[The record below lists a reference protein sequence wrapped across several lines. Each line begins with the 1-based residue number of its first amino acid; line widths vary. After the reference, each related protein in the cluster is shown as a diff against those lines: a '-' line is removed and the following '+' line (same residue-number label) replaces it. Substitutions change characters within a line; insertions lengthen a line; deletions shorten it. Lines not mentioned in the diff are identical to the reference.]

1 MRETVDLLI
10 SGTDKGDVK
19 VTFDKVSDID
29 RYINTLLVMRE
40 DLETKIEVAKAE
52 KRARKRLKKVG
63 DKVNKSLADKI
74 AELDRNYEEFCAD
87 FDKLSNREKDST
99 KNFKNLIDFLYSFD
113 KKMLSSIIKENNE

>member
-1 MRETVDLLI
+1 MRETVELLI

-19 VTFDKVSDID
+19 VTFDKVADID

-40 DLETKIEVAKAE
+40 HLETKIEVAKAE
-52 KRARKRLKKVG
+52 KRARKKLKKVE

-87 FDKLSNREKDST
+87 FDKLSNREKDMT
-99 KNFKNLIDFLYSFD
+99 KDFKFLIDTLYGFGR
-113 KKMLSSIIKENNE
+113 KLAVAKNEMNE